1 MRFKV
6 GRAHPF
12 LLLLTVVFVSLLVV
26 AACGDGDPE
35 PTAAPAD
42 TGAAEAAAEAAQA
55 AEAAE
60 AAVSEAAMAAEAAV
74 SEASEAAAAAA
85 KAAEDAVALAAELT
99 AAAQAAAEAA
109 GEGESAAVTAALEAA
124 AKAVAA
130 AEAAADQAAE
140 LAMAAAEA
148 RAEAAAEAAAAPV
161 EPKYG
166 GSLRAGYALE
176 HGTLDPPV
184 LITHIGNTI
193 IMQTHDRLVTF
204 DRDLTLQP
212 ELATSWEANEDF
224 TSYTIHLRRGV
235 KFHHGKDLKAED
247 VIYTFQRLLSPEIDS
262 VVRNALSIIE
272 EMVAVD
278 DYTVRFDLSSS
289 NALFMNDL
297 AAYYHA
303 SILPSEIDG
312 EELPLLTDKFDIQT
326 YGTGP
331 FMLVEHLQGER
342 TTLVRNPNYW
352 RQGYPYLDEIV
363 FLNIREQAARTQA
376 LKAGDIDVMT
386 QLDLQIVSA
395 LEGEP
400 DIKLQEVATSGWIA
414 MPMRNDIPPFDNK
427 LLRQAM
433 QAAAD
438 RELIRQTALLGRGA
452 IAYDHP
458 IPPSHPLFSAEAAA
472 KVRYDPDR
480 ARELL
485 AEAGYPDGIDVT
497 LFTGDVGP
505 GMIDM
510 AVAFRQGAAPAGI
523 RVAIEERASD
533 RYWADTWGVEPF
545 TVVYAYGR
553 PHPSQHLDLLYN
565 STSAWNAQKYQN
577 QTVDDLVANA
587 KSQDPESEKESYVE
601 IQNILIDDVPQ
612 LLVAFLPQMSA
623 ARSNVY
629 GSEPHPLGWDYLRDA
644 WIDE

>member
-6 GRAHPF
+6 GRVHPF
-12 LLLLTVVFVSLLVV
+12 LLLLALALVAVVSVV
-26 AACGDGDPE
+26 ACGDADPE
-35 PTAAPAD
+35 PTAVPAD

-55 AEAAE
+55 AQAAE
-60 AAVSEAAMAAEAAV
+60 AAVSEAAKAAEAAV

-130 AEAAADQAAE
+130 AEAAADQASE

-166 GSLRAGYALE
+166 GSLRVGYAAE

-184 LITHIGNTI
+184 VITHIGNTI
-193 IMQTHDRLVTF
+193 AIQTYDRLVNIG
-204 DRDLTLQP
+204 RDLTLQP
-212 ELATSWEANEDF
+212 ELATSWEANDDF
-224 TSYTIHLRRGV
+224 TSYTLDLRRGV
-235 KFHHGKDLKAED
+235 KFHHGKDFKAED
-247 VIYTFQRLLSPEIDS
+247 VIYTYQRLLSPEIDS
-262 VVRNALSIIE
+262 VVRNSLSIIE
-272 EMVAVD
+272 EMVAVN
-278 DYTVRFDLSSS
+278 DYTVRFDLSSP
-289 NALFMNDL
+289 NALFL
-297 AAYYHA
+297 LELTAYQA
-303 SILPSEIDG
+303 SIVPSEIDG
-312 EELPLLTDKFDIQT
+312 EKLPLLTDKFDIQT

-342 TTLVRNPNYW
+342 TTMVRNPNYW

-386 QLDLQIVSA
+386 QLDLQIASA
-395 LEGEP
+395 LDGETE
-400 DIKLQEVATSGWIA
+400 IKLQEVATSGWIA
-414 MPMRNDIPPFDNK
+414 MPMRVDIPPFDNK

-433 QAAAD
+433 QAATD
-438 RELIRQTALLGRGA
+438 RDLIRQTALLGKGS

-458 IPPSHPLFSAEAAA
+458 IPPNHPLFSAEAAA
-472 KVRYDPDR
+472 NVRYDPDR

-510 AVAFRQGAAPAGI
+510 AVAYAQGAAPAGI
-523 RVAIEERASD
+523 RVAIEERPSD
-533 RYWADTWGVEPF
+533 GFWSDTWGVEPF
-545 TVVYAYGR
+545 TVLYVFGR
-553 PHPSQHLDLLYN
+553 PHPSQHLDLFYGGG
-565 STSAWNAQKYQN
+565 SPWNAQRYHN
-577 QTVDDLVANA
+577 QRVDDLVASA
-587 KSQDPESEKESYVE
+587 KAQDPESQKESYAE
-601 IQNILIDDVPQ
+601 IQNTLIDDVPQ
-612 LLVAFLPQMSA
+612 LLVAFLPQMA
-623 ARSNVY
+623 AMDSNVY
-629 GSEPHPLGWDYLRDA
+629 GANPHPVGWDDFRGA
-644 WIDE
+644 WFDE

>member
-1 MRFKV
+1 MKFKV
-6 GRAHPF
+6 GRVHPF
-12 LLLLTVVFVSLLVV
+12 LLLLTVALVSLLVV
-26 AACGDGDPE
+26 VACGDGDPE
-35 PTAAPAD
+35 PTAAPVD

-109 GEGESAAVTAALEAA
+109 GEGESEAVTAALEAA

-161 EPKYG
+161 EPRYG
-166 GSLRAGYALE
+166 GSLRVGYALE
-176 HGTLDPPV
+176 HGSLDPPV
-184 LITHIGNTI
+184 IITHIGNTI
-193 IMQTHDRLVTF
+193 VIQTHDRLVSI
-204 DRDLTLQP
+204 DRDLTVQP
-212 ELATSWEANEDF
+212 ELATSWEANDDF
-224 TSYTIHLRRGV
+224 TSYTLHLRRGV
-235 KFHHGKDLKAED
+235 KFHHGKDFKAED
-247 VIYTFQRLLSPEIDS
+247 VIYTYQRLLSPDIDS
-262 VVRNALSIIE
+262 VVRNSLSIIE

-278 DYTVRFDLSSS
+278 DYTVRFDLSSP
-289 NALFMNDL
+289 NALFL
-297 AAYYHA
+297 LELTAYQA
-303 SILPSEIDG
+303 GIVPSEIDG
-312 EELPLLTDKFDIQT
+312 EKLPLLTDKFDIQT

-342 TTLVRNPNYW
+342 STLVRNPNYW

-363 FLNIREQAARTQA
+363 LLNIREQVARTQA
-376 LKAGDIDVMT
+376 LKAGDIDLMT
-386 QLDLQIVSA
+386 QLDLQVASA

-433 QAAAD
+433 QAATD
-438 RELIRQTALLGRGA
+438 RDLIRQTALLGRGS

-458 IPPSHPLFSAEAAA
+458 IPPNHPLFSAEASA
-472 KVRYDPDR
+472 KVRYDPER

-523 RVAIEERASD
+523 RVAIEERPSD
-533 RYWADTWGVEPF
+533 GFWSDTWGVEPF
-545 TVVYAYGR
+545 TVLYVFGR
-553 PHPSQHLDLLYN
+553 PHPSQHLDLFYG
-565 STSAWNAQKYQN
+565 STSPWNAQRYQN
-577 QTVDDLVANA
+577 QAVDNLVAMA
-587 KSQDPESEKESYVE
+587 KSQDAESAKVSYEE
-601 IQNILIDDVPQ
+601 IQNTLIDEAPQ
-612 LLVAFLPQMSA
+612 LLVAFLPQLVA

-629 GSEPHPLGWDYLRDA
+629 GAGPHPVGWDYLQDA